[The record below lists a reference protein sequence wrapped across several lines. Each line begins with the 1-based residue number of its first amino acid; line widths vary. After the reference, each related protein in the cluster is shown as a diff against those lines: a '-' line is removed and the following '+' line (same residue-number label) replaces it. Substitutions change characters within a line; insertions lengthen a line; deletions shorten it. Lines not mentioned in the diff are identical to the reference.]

1 MTPTSRP
8 LRVGLLGIGLDTYWP
23 QFAGLKE
30 RLEGY
35 VAQVAEK
42 LARPGVEICN
52 AGLVD
57 SPERAVE
64 AGSFFRRSEVD
75 IIFLHVTTYALS
87 STVLPVAQ
95 RAKVPVVILNL
106 QPGEAIDYEAFNKL
120 GDRTKMTGD
129 WIAW

>member
-1 MTPTSRP
+1 MIPASRP
-8 LRVGLLGIGLDTYWP
+8 LRAGLLGIGLDTYWP

-64 AGSFFRRSEVD
+64 AGGFFRRSEVD
-75 IIFLHVTTYALS
+75 IIFLQKKGSVPRIIAFFLFFQSAL
-87 STVLPVAQ
+87 Q
-95 RAKVPVVILNL
+95 RV
-106 QPGEAIDYEAFNKL
+106 
-120 GDRTKMTGD
+120 
-129 WIAW
+129 